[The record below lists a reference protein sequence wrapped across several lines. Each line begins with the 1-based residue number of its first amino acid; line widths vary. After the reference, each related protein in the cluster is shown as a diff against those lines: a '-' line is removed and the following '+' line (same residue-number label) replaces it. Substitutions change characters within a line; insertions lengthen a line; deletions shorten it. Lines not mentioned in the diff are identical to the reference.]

1 MPWVQLTRNKSY
13 GAGKLTFVRGQK
25 REVDEGLYN
34 YLIQTGKFHDP
45 GHTLDNIHPNRL
57 AKLLRDSP
65 GAPVT
70 ILRNMGLGDVLMMTP
85 SLRALKA
92 KYPSARITYATS
104 APYVPLFKGLPY
116 LEDCVIIH
124 ELSGRIP
131 NVIDMRG
138 WSEKAPDRHEV
149 HRIDVYADY
158 MGLKLTDHRLDCVL
172 RDSPTDP
179 VADRLLAAGRDPTK
193 PLITA
198 ALRGSTPIRSIPRPT
213 LEAFTAIATAM
224 GWQVLLVDSHP
235 GSGWT
240 GTDILDGCGIFKAH
254 ELAVIAT
261 QSDVCLSSDTGL
273 AHVAAAV
280 GTPCV
285 AVYSSW
291 PPDLRLRYYENMYV
305 IWHKDQCSACPCWD
319 NAPMPICGAL
329 GCLNTVT
336 PEEIVAQVERALLR
350 AGTPRNGRQVA

>member
-13 GAGKLTFVRGQK
+13 GAGAITFVRGQK
-25 REVDEGLYN
+25 REIDEGLYN
-34 YLIQTGKFHDP
+34 YLLQTGKFHDP
-45 GHTLDNIHPNRL
+45 TQDLNHVAPVRL
-57 AKLLRDSP
+57 GKLLRDQP
-65 GAPVT
+65 GAPITV
-70 ILRNMGLGDVLMMTP
+70 IRNMGLGDVLMMTP

-92 KYPSARITYATS
+92 KFPQAKITYATS
-104 APYVPLFKGLPY
+104 TPYVPMFRGLPY
-116 LEDCVIIH
+116 LEDCVA
-124 ELSGRIP
+124 IP
-131 NVIDMRG
+131 DMKGVVRNVIDMRG
-138 WSEKAPDRHEV
+138 WSEKAPERHEV

-158 MGLKLTDHRLDCVL
+158 LAVELTDRRLDCVI
-172 RDSPTDP
+172 RDDPKNP
-179 VADRLLAAGRDPTK
+179 VADRLTAAGRDPSK
-193 PLITA
+193 PLIAA

-213 LEAFTAIATAM
+213 LKAFTAIATAL

-235 GSGWT
+235 GYGWT
-240 GTDILDGCGIFKAH
+240 GEDILDGCGVFKAH
-254 ELAVIAT
+254 ELAVIAQ
-261 QSDVCLSSDTGL
+261 QSDVCLSPDTGL

-319 NAPMPICGAL
+319 NAPMPICNAL

-336 PEEIVAQVERALLR
+336 AEEIVEQVERALLR
-350 AGTPRNGRQVA
+350 AGIPRNGRQVA